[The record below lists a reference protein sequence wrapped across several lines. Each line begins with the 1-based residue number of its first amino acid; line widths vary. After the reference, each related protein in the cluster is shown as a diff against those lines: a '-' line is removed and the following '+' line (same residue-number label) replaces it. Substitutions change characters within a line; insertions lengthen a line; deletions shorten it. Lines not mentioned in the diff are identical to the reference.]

1 MYYSSQLVRVN
12 EAMQKNDHSIPK
24 EQKSS
29 VSLYDKESKRP
40 KIVLTDQTTN

>member
-1 MYYSSQLVRVN
+1 MYFSSQLVKVN

-29 VSLYDKESKRP
+29 GFLYDNESKRP
-40 KIVLTDQTTN
+40 KLVLTDQTTN